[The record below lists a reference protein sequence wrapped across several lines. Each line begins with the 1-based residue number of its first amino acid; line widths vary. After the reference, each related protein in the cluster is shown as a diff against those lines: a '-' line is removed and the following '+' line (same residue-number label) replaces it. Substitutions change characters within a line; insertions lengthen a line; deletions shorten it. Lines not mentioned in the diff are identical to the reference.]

1 MKSKINEFQ
10 IKKYKTMS
18 KNIKYILL
26 LMIAAFATGCEDV
39 VDVDLNTAAPRL
51 VIDASIDWEKGTDG
65 SVQTIRLT
73 TTTGFYEQNVPVVS
87 GATVRVTNS
96 ANTVFEFI
104 EDTGTGNY
112 VCTNFL
118 PVIGETY
125 ALAVLTD
132 GQLYTATETFI
143 GAPDI
148 TTVEQEDD
156 GGFSGE
162 DKQIKFF
169 FDDNGAQNNFY
180 MTGFETSI
188 TVFPEYIVF
197 DDEFTQGQQNFGL
210 YISEDLESGDEMVFS
225 LYGISERFM
234 NYMAILSEISA
245 GDGGPWSSPPT
256 NVRGNLVNETDRSNF
271 ALGYFRLSEVD
282 KMNYIVQ

>member
-1 MKSKINEFQ
+1 M
-10 IKKYKTMS
+10 
-18 KNIKYILL
+18 KNIKYIIL
-26 LMIAAFATGCEDV
+26 IAIATLTASCEDV

-73 TTTGFYEQNVPVVS
+73 TTTGFYEQQVPVVS
-87 GATVRVTNS
+87 GAAVSVTNS

-104 EDTGTGNY
+104 EDAGTGNY
-112 VCTNFL
+112 ICTNFS

-125 ALAVLTD
+125 TLAVFTG
-132 GQLYTATETFI
+132 GQLYTATETLV

-169 FDDNGAQNNFY
+169 FNDNAAEDNFY
-180 MTGFETSI
+180 MTAFETSI
-188 TVFPEYIVF
+188 TVFPEYFAF

-210 YISEDLESGDEMVFS
+210 YISEDIEAGDQMTFS
-225 LYGISERFM
+225 LYGISERYM
-234 NYMAILSEISA
+234 NYMNLLAEIA
-245 GDGGPWSSPPT
+245 EGGGGPWSAPPT
-256 NVRGNLVNETDRSNF
+256 NVRGNLVNETNSNNF

-282 KMNYIVQ
+282 KMDYIVQ